1 MLTEGFEMKD
11 ETEQEIKIDEQEL
24 EKIRKLKELD
34 PEVLIQQEME
44 KMNLIAPV
52 ETSQESFPS
61 G

>member
-1 MLTEGFEMKD
+1 MKD

>member
-44 KMNLIAPV
+44 K
-52 ETSQESFPS
+52 
-61 G
+61 